1 MKTGRRAG
9 SRLPGGLARYAL
21 LAPLLAG
28 CAVGPDYRTPQLS
41 GTEAPQGWHATL
53 PHHGSRMALARW
65 WEQFHDPVLTQLV
78 EQADTTSPTIAQAV
92 GRMREARA
100 SVSTSQAAL
109 FPQLKGSGSATRQGG
124 FGGSQFAGGGTGGL
138 SAGALSPTLGLGG
151 TITTLAAQADASWEI
166 DLFGGKRRSLEGAD
180 ARLTASEADWHDARV
195 SLAAEV
201 ANTYLQQRECEALVD
216 IGAATLSSRQE
227 TLQLTERKFRAGF
240 VAPADYA
247 QAQAT
252 VGDAVNAL
260 EGQRAQCAQGIDK
273 LVTLTGVDHTA
284 LSGWLA
290 KASAQIPAPP
300 DAGVPDVPAQVLSQR
315 PDVSSAERAVA
326 GASADIGVAV
336 ASRLPSITLA
346 GSIGI
351 NSFRLG
357 GQSLTSKSWSFGP
370 SVSLPIFD
378 GGSGAARVETARARY
393 DQALASY
400 RGKVRQAV
408 QEVEDAQVR
417 LDASDRRLDAATM
430 ADAQYA
436 KVLEASNARY
446 RLGAGSLLQLEDVR
460 RTALQASQ
468 SLAAVKLER
477 AQAWVALYKAVG
489 GGWRD
494 DGTGANANANAD
506 AQPHA
511 SNTPSHSNTTAP
523 AAQSRAHTGNA
534 S

>member
-1 MKTGRRAG
+1 MKTGRHAG
-9 SRLPGGLARYAL
+9 SRAPGGRARVAPLVLAL
-21 LAPLLAG
+21 LLAG
-28 CAVGPDYRTPQLS
+28 CAVGPDYHAPPLS

-53 PHHGSRMALARW
+53 PHHGNRMALAHW

-78 EQADTTSPTIAQAV
+78 EQADATSPTIAQAV
-92 GRMREARA
+92 GRVREARA
-100 SVSTSQAAL
+100 SVSTSRAAL

-124 FGGSQFAGGGTGGL
+124 FGGSQFAGGAGGL
-138 SAGALSPTLGLGG
+138 SAGALSPTLGLG

-180 ARLTASEADWHDARV
+180 ARLIASEADWHDARV

-201 ANTYLQQRECEALVD
+201 ANAYLQRRECEALVD
-216 IGAATLSSRQE
+216 IGAATLSSRRE

-240 VAPADYA
+240 VAPADFA

-273 LVTLTGVDHTA
+273 LVTLTGIDHDA
-284 LSGWLA
+284 LNGLLS

-351 NSFRLG
+351 NSYRLG
-357 GQSLTSKSWSFGP
+357 GQSLTTKSWSFGP

-400 RGKVRQAV
+400 RSKVRQAV
-408 QEVEDAQVR
+408 QEVEDALVR
-417 LDASDRRLDAATM
+417 LDASDRRVDAATM

-494 DGTGANANANAD
+494 DAPN
-506 AQPHA
+506 PHPD
-511 SNTPSHSNTTAP
+511 NKTTAP
-523 AAQSRAHTGNA
+523 TAQGRTHTGSA

>member
-9 SRLPGGLARYAL
+9 SRMPGGPARFAPPL
-21 LAPLLAG
+21 LALSLAMLLAG

-41 GTEAPQGWHATL
+41 GAEAPQHWHATL

-78 EQADTTSPTIAQAV
+78 EQADAGSPTVAQAV
-92 GRMREARA
+92 GRVREARA
-100 SVSTSQAAL
+100 NVSTSQAAL
-109 FPQLKGSGSATRQGG
+109 FPQLKASGSATRQGG
-124 FGGSQFAGGGTGGL
+124 FGSSSAFGGAGVGGL
-138 SAGALSPTLGLGG
+138 SAGGLSPTLGLG

-216 IGAATLSSRQE
+216 IGAATLASRQE

-273 LVTLTGVDHTA
+273 LVMLTGMDHDA
-284 LSGWLA
+284 LNSLLA

-300 DAGVPDVPAQVLSQR
+300 DAGVPEVPAQVLSQR
-315 PDVSSAERAVA
+315 PDVSSAERALA

-351 NSFRLG
+351 SSFRLG

-378 GGSGAARVETARARY
+378 GGTGAARVETARARY

-408 QEVEDAQVR
+408 QEVEDALVR
-417 LDASDRRLDAATM
+417 LDASDRRVDAATM
-430 ADAQYA
+430 ADTQYA

-494 DGTGANANANAD
+494 D
-506 AQPHA
+506 A
-511 SNTPSHSNTTAP
+511 SNPQPDTHTTAP

>member
-1 MKTGRRAG
+1 MKTGRHAVSRA
-9 SRLPGGLARYAL
+9 PGGRARFASLMLAL
-21 LAPLLAG
+21 VLAG
-28 CAVGPDYRTPQLS
+28 CAVGPDYHTPPLS
-41 GTEAPQGWHATL
+41 GTEAPQAWHATL
-53 PHHGSRMALARW
+53 PHHGSRMALAHW

-78 EQADTTSPTIAQAV
+78 EQADATSPTIAQAV
-92 GRMREARA
+92 GRVREARA
-100 SVSTSQAAL
+100 SVSTSQAGL
-109 FPQLKGSGSATRQGG
+109 LPQLKGSGSATRQGG
-124 FGGSQFAGGGTGGL
+124 FGGSQFAGGAGGV
-138 SAGALSPTLGLGG
+138 SAGALNPTLGLG

-201 ANTYLQQRECEALVD
+201 ANAYLQQRECEALVN

-240 VAPADYA
+240 VAPADFA

-273 LVTLTGVDHTA
+273 LVTLTGMDHDA
-284 LSGWLA
+284 LNGLLS

-346 GSIGI
+346 GTIGI
-351 NSFRLG
+351 NSYRLG

-378 GGSGAARVETARARY
+378 GGTGAARVETARARY

-400 RGKVRQAV
+400 RSKVRQAV
-408 QEVEDAQVR
+408 QEVEDALVR
-417 LDASDRRLDAATM
+417 LDASDRRVDAATM

-494 DGTGANANANAD
+494 D
-506 AQPHA
+506 A
-511 SNTPSHSNTTAP
+511 SNAYPDNKTTAP
-523 AAQSRAHTGNA
+523 TAQGRAHTGSA

>member
-1 MKTGRRAG
+1 MTTGRHAG
-9 SRLPGGLARYAL
+9 SHAPGGRAQIAPLVLAL
-21 LAPLLAG
+21 LLAG
-28 CAVGPDYRTPQLS
+28 CAVGPDYHTPPLS

-53 PHHGSRMALARW
+53 PHRGSRMALARW

-78 EQADTTSPTIAQAV
+78 EQADATSPTIAQAV
-92 GRMREARA
+92 GRVREARA
-100 SVSTSQAAL
+100 SVSTSRAAL
-109 FPQLKGSGSATRQGG
+109 FPQLKGSGSAMRQGG
-124 FGGSQFAGGGTGGL
+124 FGGSQFAGGAGGL
-138 SAGALSPTLGLGG
+138 SGGALNPTLGLG

-201 ANTYLQQRECEALVD
+201 ANTYLQQRECEALVN

-240 VAPADYA
+240 VAPADFA

-273 LVTLTGVDHTA
+273 LVTLTGLDHEA
-284 LSGWLA
+284 LNGLLS
-290 KASAQIPAPP
+290 KNSAQIPAPP

-336 ASRLPSITLA
+336 ARRLPSITLA

-351 NSFRLG
+351 NSYRLG

-408 QEVEDAQVR
+408 QEVEDALVR
-417 LDASDRRLDAATM
+417 LDASDRRVDAAAM

-494 DGTGANANANAD
+494 DGAN
-506 AQPHA
+506 PHPE
-511 SNTPSHSNTTAP
+511 NKTTAP
-523 AAQSRAHTGNA
+523 AAQGGAHTGTA